1 MTLGSSRS
9 RPLVTTLLGSL
20 ACVFTLAPASALA
33 SRLVYIN
40 TDPVNVVG
48 GSNDPT
54 MDSISVNGFMDTEMD
69 GWAGATPEQ
78 LGELLWLLKQ
88 TTLAYDVEFTLERP
102 AAGPYDMIV
111 FGSADDHTSSF
122 GGTCSVQV
130 GISDCLDAGGES
142 IGFMFWGCLPADD
155 QFDPHRIAF
164 HTLGA
169 LGYGWGL
176 ENISGTGQVMA
187 GYSGSGLKFGEA
199 CAVISGTS
207 SCTHEGCDAGQQNS
221 SADMLARHG
230 ARVDD
235 GAPVITVL
243 SPAAN
248 STVQAPFDVAI
259 EVDDAFGGI
268 TTSLALVGFGAEPVV
283 DANYPFAW
291 NGLAVPNGNLTL
303 LVSATDADG
312 NEVSVEVPVCV
323 GGPCDPP
330 DDTGDGDGGTTDTSG
345 DGDAET
351 SGNDEVGADGE
362 GGGGDSKGCTTS
374 EPGSGGTL
382 ALMLLGVVAL
392 VRKNR
397 HNLPR

>member
-1 MTLGSSRS
+1 MVLGSSR
-9 RPLVTTLLGSL
+9 PHLPTLLGSL
-20 ACVFTLAPASALA
+20 AAALALLPASAQA

-40 TDPVNVVG
+40 TEPLTVVG

-78 LGELLWLLKQ
+78 IGELLWLLKQ
-88 TTLAYDVEFTLERP
+88 TTLAYDVEFVLERP

-111 FGSADDHTSSF
+111 FGSADDHMSAF

-142 IGFMFWGCLPADD
+142 IGFMFWGCLGDAD
-155 QFDPHRIAF
+155 QFDPHRVAF

-176 ENISGTGQVMA
+176 ENVGGTGQVMA
-187 GYSGSGLKFGEA
+187 SYSASGLKYGEQ
-199 CAVISGTS
+199 CSVISGTAA
-207 SCTHEGCDAGQQNS
+207 CMHEGCPMGQQNG

-235 GAPVITVL
+235 GPPEITVI
-243 SPAAN
+243 SPAPN
-248 STVQAPFDVAI
+248 TTVQEPFDVVI

-268 TTSLALVGFGAEPVV
+268 TTSLTLVGLGVDPVP
-283 DANYPFAW
+283 DDTYPFAW
-291 NGLAVPNGNLTL
+291 NGLDVPNGNVILEIAAL
-303 LVSATDADG
+303 DADG
-312 NEVSVEVPVCV
+312 NEAVTQVPICV

-330 DDTGDGDGGTTDTSG
+330 DTDTGSDTTDSGTDTASSADTS
-345 DGDAET
+345 
-351 SGNDEVGADGE
+351 NDEVGADGT
-362 GGGGDSKGCTTS
+362 GGGGDSKGCSTRTDA
-374 EPGSGGTL
+374 GSGGVGL
-382 ALMLLGVVAL
+382 LLLGVLAW
-392 VRKNR
+392 VRR
-397 HNLPR
+397 RRD